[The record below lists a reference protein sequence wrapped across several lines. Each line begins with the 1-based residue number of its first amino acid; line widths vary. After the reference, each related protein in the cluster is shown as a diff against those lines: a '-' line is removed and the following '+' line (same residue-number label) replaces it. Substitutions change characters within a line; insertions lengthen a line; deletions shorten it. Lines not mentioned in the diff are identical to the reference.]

1 MPMTFTIP
9 DAVRDILAQAIID
22 ETSVTLNCGQLDR
35 KLYEA
40 VNKVLVAAG
49 GKWNRK
55 VASHIFP
62 RDPREA
68 LGLAVATGVAINE
81 QQAKQ
86 AFYTPQWIADD
97 IVRNQMRIEP
107 GDTVLEPSAGYGALA
122 LAASHYTE
130 PANIH
135 CYDTDALAIAALTKL
150 SFNAREV
157 NFLDVLPLGILPK
170 FDHVLMNPPFT
181 KGQDIA
187 HVSH

>member
-86 AFYTPQWIADD
+86 AFYTPQWLAED
-97 IVRNQMRIEP
+97 IVRDEMHIEP
-107 GDTVLEPSAGYGALA
+107 GDTVLEPNAGYGALA

-130 PANIH
+130 RANIR
-135 CYDTDALAIAALTKL
+135 CYDTDALAIAELRKL
-150 SFNAREV
+150 GLDAHEC
-157 NFLDVLPLGILPK
+157 NFLDVLPLTVLPK
-170 FDHVLMNPPFT
+170 YDHVLM
-181 KGQDIA
+181 
-187 HVSH
+187 